1 MNNHL
6 VQLLKKWHPERDTRL
21 WVLATVYKTIG
32 PSYRKAG
39 AMMLFNDLGQHYGLL
54 SGGCL
59 EADIQRQ
66 AARVM
71 RSKRSLTVCYVMKTI
86 SLSNWVSAVAAQCAF
101 YCNLSS
107 LN

>member
-71 RSKRSLTVCYVMKTI
+71 RSKR
-86 SLSNWVSAVAAQCAF
+86 
-101 YCNLSS
+101 
-107 LN
+107 